1 MIVRNKTLMTAISSV
16 SPLCLMSVW
25 SLMEHWLQVVLR
37 HSEAPA
43 PVKELSENICSN
55 FDLKL
60 VFRSKTSIAAMT

>member
-16 SPLCLMSVW
+16 SPICCRLSSVT
-25 SLMEHWLQVVLR
+25 L
-37 HSEAPA
+37 
-43 PVKELSENICSN
+43 KLSENICSN